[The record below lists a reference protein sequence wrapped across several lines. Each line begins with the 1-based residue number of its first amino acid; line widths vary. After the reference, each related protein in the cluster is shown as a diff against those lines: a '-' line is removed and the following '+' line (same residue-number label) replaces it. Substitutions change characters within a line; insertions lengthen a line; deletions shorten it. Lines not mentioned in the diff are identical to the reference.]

1 MGIISMLFL
10 FVKQSAFIC
19 LTFIKDSS
27 GRGRNGCTKFLPRLF
42 SYAPRHSPHAQ
53 SGNVLLS
60 QVFPH
65 VLDPPLAAH
74 MGEPNQVH
82 SLTSS
87 ETTGE
92 MDVTDAQRK
101 SPRHRLRLFFV
112 ESGNVLLSQ
121 VVSNQV
127 PSALKGLTSVFGM
140 GTGGSLSPL
149 SPENCEGFVQSFV
162 FLVSA
167 PSLHNR
173 SFHLGD
179 FPHIS
184 RFIFYCAYPENRT
197 SRSLFIS

>member
-1 MGIISMLFL
+1 MLHIGWGNLKNKAFRLYEKKRPTLSGRSFL
-10 FVKQSAFIC
+10 F
-19 LTFIKDSS
+19 
-27 GRGRNGCTKFLPRLF
+27 
-42 SYAPRHSPHAQ
+42 
-53 SGNVLLS
+53 
-60 QVFPH
+60 
-65 VLDPPLAAH
+65 
-74 MGEPNQVH
+74 M
-82 SLTSS
+82 
-87 ETTGE
+87 
-92 MDVTDAQRK
+92 
-101 SPRHRLRLFFV
+101 

-197 SRSLFIS
+197 SRLLTSRITSFQFSLCSQLNSLRSSPRPISIIKLQTLPLFHR

>member
-1 MGIISMLFL
+1 MLH
-10 FVKQSAFIC
+10 VHWRRPES
-19 LTFIKDSS
+19 
-27 GRGRNGCTKFLPRLF
+27 RNVADGMKKEPTP
-42 SYAPRHSPHAQ
+42 YGVSP
-53 SGNVLLS
+53 
-60 QVFPH
+60 
-65 VLDPPLAAH
+65 
-74 MGEPNQVH
+74 
-82 SLTSS
+82 
-87 ETTGE
+87 
-92 MDVTDAQRK
+92 
-101 SPRHRLRLFFV
+101 FFM

-197 SRSLFIS
+197 SRFPTSRITSFQFSLWSQLNSFRSSPRPISIIKLQMLPLFHR